1 MENYI
6 SIENQLSEMSDYK
19 IIKKQG
25 INLHGVLTSAI
36 GILLLVIPLIISMHF
51 GISIFL
57 GIIGLTAIIIGL
69 IKIIKSSSKTGG
81 EYVYA
86 PTGKKIKKFNLYY
99 NGEHI
104 QKLHFLLQNKDYS
117 AVLKLPCAKDSGHIL
132 RIMGTKEGDIVL
144 LQITEF
150 IPYNYVATSPVYV
163 LEGEDAKKM
172 MSYVLRSGN

>member
-6 SIENQLSEMSDYK
+6 SIETQLSEISDNK
-19 IIKKQG
+19 IVKKKR
-25 INLHGVLTSAI
+25 IDMHGVLMETI
-36 GILLLVIPLIISMHF
+36 GISLLIIPLVISMHL
-51 GISIFL
+51 GISVFL
-57 GIIGLTAIIIGL
+57 GILGLTSIIIGL

-104 QKLHFLLQNKDYS
+104 QKLHFLLQNRDYN

-132 RIMGTKEGDIVL
+132 RIMGTKEGDMVL

>member
-6 SIENQLSEMSDYK
+6 SIDNQLSEMSDYK
-19 IIKKQG
+19 IVKKEG
-25 INLHGVLTSAI
+25 VDILGVLMGTI

-57 GIIGLTAIIIGL
+57 GILGVTAITIGL
-69 IKIIKSSSKTGG
+69 IKIIKSSSKSGG

-99 NGEHI
+99 DGQNI
-104 QKLHFLLQNKDYS
+104 QKLQFLLQNKDYG
-117 AVLKLPCAKDSGHIL
+117 AILKLPCVKDSGHIM
-132 RIMGTKEGDIVL
+132 RIMGTTEGEIAL

-172 MSYVLRSGN
+172 MNYVLSSGN

>member
-19 IIKKQG
+19 IIKKKGAPLLG
-25 INLHGVLTSAI
+25 IVTGAI
-36 GILLLVIPLIISMHF
+36 GIMLLVIPLIISMHF

-81 EYVYA
+81 EYIYA
-86 PTGKKIKKFNLYY
+86 PTGKKIKKFDLYY
-99 NGEHI
+99 DGQHI

-117 AVLKLPCAKDSGHIL
+117 AILKLPCVKDSGHIM
-132 RIMGTKEGDIVL
+132 RIIGTKEGDIAL

-172 MSYVLRSGN
+172 ISHVLSSGN